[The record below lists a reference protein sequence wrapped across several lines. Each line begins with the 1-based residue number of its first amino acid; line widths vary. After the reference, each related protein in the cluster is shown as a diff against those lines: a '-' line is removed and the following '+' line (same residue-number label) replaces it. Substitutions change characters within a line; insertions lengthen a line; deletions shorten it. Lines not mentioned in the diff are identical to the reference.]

1 MPELPEVE
9 VTKLG
14 IIDSLKDYTIES
26 VYFGKKSLREPLSPD
41 LLKLKGAKVI
51 DVIRRAKYIIITT
64 TQGSLIIH
72 LGMTG
77 HLKVL
82 AKDTKLVLHDHFEL
96 VMSNGKSIRLND
108 SRRFGLVLYVDK
120 DTDPYSNKY
129 LKDLAMEPFDKA
141 FNAAYLYNKLQ
152 HKSVAIKQAIMDNH
166 IVVGVGNIY
175 ASEVLFLSKVDPHR
189 PCNKISLAE
198 CKCIV
203 KNIVKVLKQSIQS
216 GGTTIRDFSGAD
228 GKMGYFVQK
237 LNVYGHEGQ
246 ECPICKTKILSA
258 TIGQRNT
265 YYCPNCQK

>member
-14 IIDSLKDYTIES
+14 IIDTLKAHTIES
-26 VYFGKKSLREPLSPD
+26 VYIGEKSLREPLSPD

-51 DVIRRAKYIIITT
+51 DVVRRAKYLIIST

-82 AKDTKLVLHDHFEL
+82 DKDSKRALHDHFEL
-96 VMSNGKSIRLND
+96 VMSNGKCVRLND
-108 SRRFGLVLYVDK
+108 TRRFGLVLYVNAK
-120 DTDPYSNKY
+120 DDPYTNKY
-129 LKDLAMEPFDKA
+129 LKNLGLEPFDKK
-141 FNAAYLYNKLQ
+141 FNGSYLYDKFKR
-152 HKSVAIKQAIMDNH
+152 KSLAIKQAIMDNH

-175 ASEVLFLSKVDPHR
+175 ASEVLFLSKINPQR
-189 PCNKISLAE
+189 PCNKLTLAE
-198 CKCIV
+198 CNSLAD
-203 KNIVKVLKQSIQS
+203 NIVKVLIQSIKS

-237 LNVYGHEGQ
+237 LNVYGHKDQ
-246 ECPICKTKILSA
+246 ECPICKTKIIS
-258 TIGQRNT
+258 TVIGQRNT
-265 YYCPNCQK
+265 YYCPKCQK